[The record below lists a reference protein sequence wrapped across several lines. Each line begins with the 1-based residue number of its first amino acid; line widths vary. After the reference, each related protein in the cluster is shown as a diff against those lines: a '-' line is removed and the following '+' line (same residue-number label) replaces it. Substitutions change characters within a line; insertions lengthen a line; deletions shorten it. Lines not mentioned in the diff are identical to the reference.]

1 MVRTLLAAL
10 GKPESLIRF
19 VTDRPGHDRRYAMD
33 FTKAARELGF
43 APAYDFTRGIAAT
56 VDWYRQNGA
65 WLASVQ
71 SGAYR
76 QFMDK
81 WYGDRA

>member
-1 MVRTLLAAL
+1 VRTILAAL

-33 FTKAARELGF
+33 FTKAARDLGF
-43 APAYDFTRGIAAT
+43 RPEYDFTRGIKET
-56 VDWYRQNGA
+56 VDWYRQNAA
-65 WLASVQ
+65 WLESVK

-81 WYGDRA
+81 WYGERA